1 MVSYRPRTY
10 AYFILLSILN
20 SLGVSVTRF
29 PKLLL
34 TLSIGSAFALPA
46 AVAQTS
52 LTPASAVLSKASAG
66 VTVADST
73 FVKKA
78 ASGGIAEVELGQLAL
93 QKASS
98 PDVKQF
104 AQRMVND
111 HTKANGQLKQV
122 AADEHIRL
130 PQSMSAK
137 DKATKDTLAN
147 LSGDDFDRA
156 YMKDMVQ
163 DHRHDVAEFER
174 ESKSAQ
180 DPAVKSF
187 AMQTLPTLRDHLKEA
202 QRIAPKE
209 QSAQNSPR

>member
-1 MVSYRPRTY
+1 M
-10 AYFILLSILN
+10 
-20 SLGVSVTRF
+20 TRF

-34 TLSIGSAFALPA
+34 TLSIGCSALALPA
-46 AVAQTS
+46 AFAQSS

-73 FVKKA
+73 FLKKA

-202 QRIAPKE
+202 ERIAPKD
-209 QSAQNSPR
+209 QSAQNSSR

>member
-202 QRIAPKE
+202 ERIAPKD
-209 QSAQNSPR
+209 QSAQNSSR

>member
-1 MVSYRPRTY
+1 MTRFSKS
-10 AYFILLSILN
+10 ILSI
-20 SLGVSVTRF
+20 SVVA
-29 PKLLL
+29 
-34 TLSIGSAFALPA
+34 AFALPS
-46 AVAQTS
+46 AVGQNS
-52 LTPASAVLSKASAG
+52 VTPAAAVLSKASAG

-73 FVKKA
+73 FLKKA
-78 ASGGIAEVELGQLAL
+78 AGGGIAEVELGQLAVE
-93 QKASS
+93 KASS

-104 AQRMVND
+104 AQRMIND
-111 HTKANGQLKQV
+111 HTKANGQLRQV
-122 AADEHIRL
+122 AAEEHLRL
-130 PQSMSAK
+130 PQGLSAK
-137 DKATKDTLAN
+137 DKATKDSLAK

-163 DHRHDVAEFER
+163 DHRQDVAEFER

>member
-1 MVSYRPRTY
+1 
-10 AYFILLSILN
+10 
-20 SLGVSVTRF
+20 
-29 PKLLL
+29 LLL
-34 TLSIGSAFALPA
+34 TLSIGSALALPA
-46 AVAQTS
+46 AFAQSS

-73 FVKKA
+73 FLKKA

-202 QRIAPKE
+202 ERIAPKD
-209 QSAQNSPR
+209 QSAQNSSR

>member
-1 MVSYRPRTY
+1 M
-10 AYFILLSILN
+10 
-20 SLGVSVTRF
+20 TRF

-202 QRIAPKE
+202 ERIAPKD
-209 QSAQNSPR
+209 QSAQNSSR

>member
-52 LTPASAVLSKASAG
+52 LAPASAVLSKASAG

-202 QRIAPKE
+202 QRIAPKD
-209 QSAQNSPR
+209 QSAQNSSR

>member
-1 MVSYRPRTY
+1 M
-10 AYFILLSILN
+10 
-20 SLGVSVTRF
+20 TRF

-34 TLSIGSAFALPA
+34 TLSIGSAFAFPA

-202 QRIAPKE
+202 QRIAPKD
-209 QSAQNSPR
+209 QSAQNSSR

>member
-1 MVSYRPRTY
+1 
-10 AYFILLSILN
+10 
-20 SLGVSVTRF
+20 VTRF

-202 QRIAPKE
+202 ERIAPKD
-209 QSAQNSPR
+209 QSAQNSSR

>member
-1 MVSYRPRTY
+1 M
-10 AYFILLSILN
+10 
-20 SLGVSVTRF
+20 TRF

-34 TLSIGSAFALPA
+34 TLSIGSALALPA
-46 AVAQTS
+46 AFAQSS

-73 FVKKA
+73 FLKKA

-202 QRIAPKE
+202 ERIAPKD
-209 QSAQNSPR
+209 QSAQNSSR